1 MLMQPAPAPDLAG
14 MSFESLVAIIDQTPA
29 GIRMSDIDL
38 YREWLAANANT
49 SPQLFAGWYN
59 LGATLARHGDRSNAV
74 RAYGNAL
81 ALKPDFSP
89 AAVNLGLSLEAI
101 GDTEGALAAWEKALQ
116 PVSAQTMLL
125 NHRGRLLERLG
136 RLEEAEN
143 TLRRS
148 LLVDPRQPD
157 VIQHYV
163 HIRQRMCRWPV
174 LADLPGLS
182 AEAQQY
188 ACGPLAVL
196 ALTDDVAIQR
206 EVAAGWIA
214 RKTEAVTQRLSPAE
228 GYRHSQIRLGYLS
241 SDFCRHAMSFLVAE
255 LFECHDRSRFEVFGY
270 CSSPE
275 DGSEIRRRVTGAFD
289 HHRIIRDLTDADA
302 AALIR
307 ADEIDILI
315 DLNGLTS
322 GARLQI
328 LRYRPAPV
336 QATYLGFIGP
346 VPLPELDYLFAD
358 EFVIPAAEARHYQP
372 VPLPIAHSYQA
383 NDRQRAIAPPAAR
396 AEAGLPDNTFVFC
409 CFCNHYK
416 ITAQMFA
423 AWMSILRAAPD
434 SVLWLCPDNAWSPVA
449 LRQAARVA
457 GIADHRIIFADRV
470 DPAVYLSRM
479 RLADLFLDTFPYN
492 AGTVAS
498 DALRMEL
505 PLLTLCGRSFAS
517 RMAARLLDLLG
528 ADEGI
533 AQTIEDYVA
542 SAVQFATDRD
552 QYRKFRARFT
562 AEAWSVSIGNIG
574 RFTAEFEASL
584 ERIQKAVLFLRIQES
599 SATRAVKASWGVR

>member
-1 MLMQPAPAPDLAG
+1 MLMQRPDAPNLAG
-14 MSFESLVAIIDQTPA
+14 MSFESLVNVIETIPPA
-29 GIRMSDIDL
+29 ARLSDIDL
-38 YREWLAANANT
+38 YREWLAANAQS
-49 SPQLFAGWYN
+49 SPHLFAGWYN
-59 LGATLARHGDRSNAV
+59 LGATLAKHGDRNNAV
-74 RAYGNAL
+74 RAYTNAI

-89 AAVNLGLSLEAI
+89 AAVNLGLSLEAT
-101 GDTEGALAAWEKALQ
+101 GDTEAALAAWERALQ

-125 NHRGRLLERLG
+125 NHRGRLFERLG
-136 RLEEAEN
+136 RLEEAES
-143 TLRRS
+143 TLLHS
-148 LLVDPRQPD
+148 LLIDPQQPD
-157 VIQHYV
+157 VIQHFV

-182 AEAQQY
+182 AEAQRS
-188 ACGPLAVL
+188 ACGPLGVL
-196 ALTDDVAIQR
+196 ALTDDVSLQR

-214 RKTEAVTQRLSPAE
+214 RKTEPVPQRLSPE
-228 GYRHSQIRLGYLS
+228 CGYRHSRIRLGYLS

-255 LFECHDRSRFEVFGY
+255 LFERHDRSRFEVFGY

-275 DGSEIRRRVTGAFD
+275 DGSDTRRRVTGAFD
-289 HHRIIRDLTDADA
+289 HHRVIRDLTDADA

-322 GARLQI
+322 GARVQI
-328 LRYRPAPV
+328 LRHRPAPV

-358 EFVIPAAEARHYQP
+358 SFVIPPAQAASYQP
-372 VPLPIAHSYQA
+372 APLSIAQLYQA
-383 NDRQRAIAPPAAR
+383 NDRQRDIAPPATR
-396 AEAGLPDNTFVFC
+396 AEAGLPEDAFVFC

-416 ITAQMFA
+416 ITEQMFA
-423 AWMSILRAAPD
+423 AWMAILRAAPE
-434 SVLWLCPDNAWSPVA
+434 SVLWLCPDNAFSPDA
-449 LRQAARVA
+449 LRGAARAA
-457 GIADHRIIFADRV
+457 GIADTRLIFADRV
-470 DPAVYLSRM
+470 DPPIYLSRM

-528 ADEGI
+528 AEGGI
-533 AQTIEDYVA
+533 AHTIDDYVA
-542 SAVQFATDRD
+542 RAVHLAADRAEY
-552 QYRKFRARFT
+552 QGFRAHFT
-562 AEAWSVSIGNIG
+562 ADAWAGSIGNID
-574 RFTAEFEASL
+574 RFTAEFEATL
-584 ERIQKAVLFLRIQES
+584 QRIWR
-599 SATRAVKASWGVR
+599 G